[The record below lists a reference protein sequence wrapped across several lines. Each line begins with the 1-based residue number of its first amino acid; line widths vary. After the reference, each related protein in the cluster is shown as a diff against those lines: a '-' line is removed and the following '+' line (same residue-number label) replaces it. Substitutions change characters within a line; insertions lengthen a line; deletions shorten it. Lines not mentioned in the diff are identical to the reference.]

1 MPPKAMFSREQ
12 IIEIALQI
20 VREEGMERLTARSLG
35 KRLGSSV
42 CPIFTLFESM
52 GEVQSEVISAA
63 KQVYD
68 RYVRAGF
75 AEIPAF
81 KGVGMQYIRF
91 AGEEP
96 KLFQLLFMS
105 EAFAEDPARF
115 LPMIDAHYPDI
126 LLSVRETYSLSEE
139 GAKALYVHMWIYT
152 HGIASLYA
160 MRAFVF
166 SSGEVSRLLTE
177 AFTGLLREIK
187 GGEGHA

>member
-1 MPPKAMFSREQ
+1 MPPKARFSREQ
-12 IIEIALQI
+12 IIETALQI
-20 VREEGMERLTARSLG
+20 VREEGMERLTARTLG
-35 KRLGSSV
+35 KRLGCSV

-52 GEVQSEVISAA
+52 GEVQSEVTAAA

-68 RYVRAGF
+68 RYVRTGF
-75 AEIPAF
+75 KETPAF

-96 KLFQLLFMS
+96 KLFHLLFMS
-105 EAFAEDPARF
+105 EACAESPARF
-115 LPMIDAHYPDI
+115 LPMIDEHYSDI
-126 LLSVRETYSLSEE
+126 LRSVRETYGLGEE
-139 GAKALYVHMWIYT
+139 DAKALYVHMWIYT

-177 AFTGLLREIK
+177 VCTGLLREIK
-187 GGEGHA
+187 GGVCHA